1 MKARLFLASSVLG
14 NAALAGLV
22 VALMLR
28 KQPPAATADA
38 AQIAAVPEIPA
49 SRVSNEAPA
58 APSQS
63 FRWSQIE
70 SPDYPT
76 YIANLRAIGC
86 PERTIADLIT
96 ADVDSLYAGRRR
108 HLDLETRVAATGSEP
123 PSAAGRQDVE
133 ARRES
138 MRRDESELVARL
150 LGAQSAASTLPAST
164 ALAPQGGSSPAEG
177 GIAVSQPAKPAM
189 PLVFAN
195 VGGNPPNS
203 SPSPILSPAQQAV
216 VSGLRDSF
224 VEQVGGA
231 GADPSTPE
239 YAQHWQQ
246 AQPSYDQRMKV
257 LLGYQAYQQFQ
268 LHGGQQGAGG
278 QQAQ

>member
-1 MKARLFLASSVLG
+1 MPPWSGWLSCWSCANSRRLRHRVGCA
-14 NAALAGLV
+14 
-22 VALMLR
+22 
-28 KQPPAATADA
+28 
-38 AQIAAVPEIPA
+38 IAAVPEIPA
-49 SRVSNEAPA
+49 SRASSEPPA
-58 APSQS
+58 APSQP

-108 HLDLETRVAATGSEP
+108 QLDLETRPAATGSEP
-123 PSAAGRQDVE
+123 PLAAGRQDVK

-138 MRRDESELVARL
+138 LRRDESELVARL
-150 LGAQSAASTLPAST
+150 LGGQSPEDSMQPSTVSTDSEAQAA
-164 ALAPQGGSSPAEG
+164 SSPAEG
-177 GIAVSQPAKPAM
+177 GFAVSQPAKPAM

-195 VGGNPPNS
+195 VGGNSPNS
-203 SPSPILSPAQQAV
+203 GSSPVLSPAQQAV

-239 YAQHWQQ
+239 YSQRWQQ

-257 LLGYQAYQQFQ
+257 LLGYQAWQQFQ
-268 LHGGQQGAGG
+268 LHNGQQTAGG
-278 QQAQ
+278 QQAP